1 MLISLLIAVIV
12 IGLLFYLIS
21 MLPIPQ
27 PWANIAKVILIVICI
42 IWLLGY
48 SGVLGGGPYWG
59 GNHLSH
65 CP

>member
-12 IGLLFYLIS
+12 IGLLFYVLS
-21 MLPIPQ
+21 LLPIPQ
-27 PWANIAKVILIVICI
+27 PWLNIARVILIVIVI

-48 SGVLGGGPYWG
+48 VGMP
-59 GNHLSH
+59 NHLNWNH

>member
-12 IGLLFYLIS
+12 IGLLFYVLS
-21 MLPIPQ
+21 LLPIPQ
-27 PWANIAKVILIVICI
+27 PWLNIARVILIVIVI

-48 SGVLGGGPYWG
+48 VGLPGGPYWRG
-59 GNHLSH
+59 VSH